1 MANKSSEIA
10 EKLIKNGYQPIPIPK
25 GQKGLRLKGWQ
36 ASKFTPTDFGDD
48 ANIGIRCGD
57 NRVAAID
64 IDITDATMAAE
75 AVAELERRHKATWMV
90 RTGQAPKC
98 LLPFRYSIDGQR
110 KTIEK
115 LGDVG
120 AIEVLATGQQFVA
133 FGLHPAGHQYT
144 WRNDF
149 DPTDGILG
157 RVDDL
162 PELTP
167 EEIADFLAW
176 AKNRFVPEPEQKLSE
191 MAAPKAPPS
200 GFQVDTGAGF
210 GDDRPCA
217 AEVREILSHIDA
229 DIGYDDWL
237 KVLMGIHDWGGGS
250 GEALTIADTWSARGS
265 KYKTGDVE
273 KRWAGFNAGGGASW
287 ASVPALARDGG
298 ANLSDIARKYN
309 VARKVAE
316 AAGNNG
322 VSIAEATADNWDF
335 DKLEPKPEP
344 ARAGGETKLQKA
356 KIIVPAPPLTLQGS
370 AAFCAA
376 REPADYLVDG
386 SLRCGWL
393 YTLTAPTGHGKSA
406 VALALTYAIASG
418 LLFGSR
424 ETKQGSVLFL
434 AGENHDDI
442 RERWI
447 ALCEFHCVEPS
458 DLPVTFQPGVTD
470 LKASLP
476 QLNECF
482 DGKPLRLV
490 IVDTLAAFFDGSD
503 ENANAEMQ
511 AFANDV
517 LRPLTELPGRPT
529 VVVPAHPTKGAGKDS
544 LTPKGGS
551 SLVNAV
557 DGNLSAWNSDSK
569 VKVHWQGKFRGAPWQ
584 PWFVE
589 LSEHKSDQLVDS
601 KGRHL
606 PTVLARPMMDSE
618 ISKAVEQAEKVEN
631 QVLKLLADGKS
642 VRDIAEDVYANGKRG
657 VTKYR
662 VETTIKRLLEL
673 RWIRRLG
680 RKWQLTE
687 QGWAVLEQAGE
698 KPEDGGKN
706 DA

>member
-1 MANKSSEIA
+1 MTNKSPEIA
-10 EKLIKNGYQPIPIPK
+10 EKLIKNGYQPIPIVRGEK
-25 GQKGLRLKGWQ
+25 GPRLEGWTRRR
-36 ASKFTPTDFGDD
+36 FTPADFGDD

-57 NRVAAID
+57 SRVAAID
-64 IDITDATMAAE
+64 IDITNETMATE
-75 AVAELERRHKATWMV
+75 AIAELEGRHKAAWMV
-90 RTGQAPKC
+90 RTGQPPKY
-98 LLPFRYSIDGQR
+98 LLPFRFTTDGQR
-110 KTIEK
+110 KTIDK

-144 WRNDF
+144 WRNGF
-149 DPTDGILG
+149 DPTDGFLG

-162 PELTP
+162 PELTLKQV
-167 EEIADFLAW
+167 ADFLAW
-176 AKNRFVPEPEQKLSE
+176 AKNSFAPEPEQKLPE
-191 MAAPKAPPS
+191 MAAPKAPPD
-200 GFQVDTGAGF
+200 GFQFDTGAGAGL
-210 GDDRPCA
+210 GDDWPCA
-217 AEVREILSHIDA
+217 GEVRELLSHIDA
-229 DIGYDDWL
+229 DIEYDGWV
-237 KVLMGIHDWGGGS
+237 KVLMGIHDWGSGS
-250 GEALTIADTWSARGS
+250 AEALTIADTWSARGS

-273 KRWAGFNAGGGASW
+273 KRWAGFNAGGGTSW
-287 ASVPALARDGG
+287 VSVPAIARIHGG
-298 ANLSDIARKYN
+298 DLSAIARKYK
-309 VARKVAE
+309 VARTVAE

-322 VSIAEATADNWDF
+322 VSITEATADNWDF
-335 DKLEPKPEP
+335 DKLELKPEP

-406 VALALTYAIASG
+406 VALALTYAVASG

-458 DLPVTFQPGVTD
+458 ELPVTFQPGVTD

-551 SLVNAV
+551 SLLNAV

-601 KGRHL
+601 KGRHM

-618 ISKAVEQAEKVEN
+618 FSKAVEQA
-631 QVLKLLADGKS
+631 
-642 VRDIAEDVYANGKRG
+642 
-657 VTKYR
+657 
-662 VETTIKRLLEL
+662 
-673 RWIRRLG
+673 
-680 RKWQLTE
+680 
-687 QGWAVLEQAGE
+687 
-698 KPEDGGKN
+698 
-706 DA
+706 